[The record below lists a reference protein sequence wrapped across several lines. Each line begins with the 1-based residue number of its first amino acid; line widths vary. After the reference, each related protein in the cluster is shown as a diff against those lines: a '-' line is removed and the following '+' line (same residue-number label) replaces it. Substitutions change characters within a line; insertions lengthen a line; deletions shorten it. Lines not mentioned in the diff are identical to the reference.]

1 MFKIFTVSDVAPA
14 AVFTPVY
21 TPLRVPLLVSGVPL
35 PEKVRLVEPYDVAA
49 VFISAVDVIVL
60 EAGVRFR
67 PRAAL
72 DFKVEE
78 VCVDVTSSPS
88 VCDEESCDA
97 ASDDVRSR
105 PSAIE
110 ERNHE
115 AVSGEL
121 TSRPR
126 EADESSCDG
135 AAAEVT
141 SSPSAEE

>member
-1 MFKIFTVSDVAPA
+1 MTVSDVELA

-21 TPLRVPLLVSGVPL
+21 TPVRVALLVSGTPL
-35 PEKVRLVEPYDVAA
+35 PEKFSVLEPYDVVA
-49 VFISAVDVIVL
+49 VFISAVEVIVL
-60 EAGVRFR
+60 DADVTFS

-72 DFKVEE
+72 DLRVEE
-78 VCVDVTSSPS
+78 LCADVTSSPS